1 VRSFIAQE
9 IGLTSSLCA
18 LTKKPISPH
27 SRKQRTKIADQ
38 NQTQIYEAQYE
49 AIAANFQATDG
60 ETDWRLMATQL
71 AAALSD
77 PFLPRYHRARY
88 HIIYAWCAREPQ
100 LELQKARETLEDM
113 RLVLWESSEE
123 EIDAILRPLRE
134 VLKITEDVIAKDD
147 IEM

>member
-1 VRSFIAQE
+1 M
-9 IGLTSSLCA
+9 TSSLCA
-18 LTKKPISPH
+18 LTKNPISPH
-27 SRKQRTKIADQ
+27 SKKQRTKMADQ
-38 NQTQIYEAQYE
+38 NQTQIYQAQYE
-49 AIAANFQATDG
+49 AINANFESTDG

-77 PFLPRYHRARY
+77 PFLPRYHRAGY

-123 EIDAILRPLRE
+123 EIDAILRPLQE
-134 VLKITEDVIAKDD
+134 MLKTTEDVIAKDD
-147 IEM
+147 IGM